1 MAKQIRIRAPAS
13 SANLGPGFDC
23 LGLGL
28 SLYQRL
34 EVCERPERGL
44 EIRFSGEGTGRVPLD
59 ESNRIYQ
66 AMERV
71 FKASGFRPSG
81 LLLESHN
88 EIPLAC
94 GLGSSAAATMSGLVA
109 GMLLCGRELDEGSLL
124 KLGSEEE
131 GHADNVAPCML
142 GGFTVTSGSGEE
154 MEYLRLDPPARLRA
168 VVALPD
174 FSLPTQQARAVL
186 PRKVT
191 FQDAV
196 ANQGRVALLT
206 AALARNRL
214 ELLRSAMVDRL
225 HQPYRSGLVPGL
237 EDVCRAALGAGALGA
252 ALSGAG
258 PAVLAFVDGE
268 DRGAG
273 AAMEEAWSRRG
284 INSRSLVLPL
294 DRSGLEVEIAGEK
307 DGDETN

>member
-1 MAKQIRIRAPAS
+1 MAKQFRIRAPAS

-34 EVCERPERGL
+34 EVYERPERGL
-44 EIRFSGEGTGRVPLD
+44 EIRCSGEGAGRVPLD
-59 ESNRIYQ
+59 ESNKIYQ